1 MIKTRKYPL
10 IILITVLLLIISC
23 GHKTFS
29 IRENE
34 KRDDYFIIWSF
45 SDIQPRNNAEKIHYK
60 IAVDDTSSIFSSIDI
75 ALCAGDIVQKS
86 EFEEIFSWYLDT
98 RSKAPVKE
106 WFDIAGNHEWRCIE
120 LYKKMINENLNYSI
134 KRGNILILMMSNEQR
149 GRKTILSDQTFNWW
163 AKKIQDNQDKII
175 ITVTHGALPGSGLT
189 AGKIDR
195 LSIENPERFQKVL
208 KKYNMDIWIS
218 GHSHIPAW
226 IPGTVVI
233 NSRLGGTTFIDN
245 GAIRKD
251 FLTSIQSRFL
261 IFREGNKS
269 VQLKTRNHSSEKFKS
284 RDYTIPVKHSFQK
297 NKIKKSHDEK
307 TTKFSG

>member
-10 IILITVLLLIISC
+10 IILITALFLIISC

-86 EFEEIFSWYLDT
+86 EFEEIFNWYLDT

-106 WFDIAGNHEWRCIE
+106 WFDIAGNHEWRCID

-134 KRGNILILMMSNEQR
+134 ERGNILILMMSNEQR

-226 IPGTVVI
+226 IPGTMVI

-269 VQLKTRNHSSEKFKS
+269 VQLKTRNHSSRKFKS
-284 RDYTIPVKHSFQK
+284 RDYIIPVKHHFQK
-297 NKIKKSHDEK
+297 IKPDI
-307 TTKFSG
+307 

>member
-1 MIKTRKYPL
+1 MNKTKKYPL
-10 IILITVLLLIISC
+10 IIFVTALFLLISC
-23 GHKTFS
+23 GHKTFL
-29 IRENE
+29 IRADE
-34 KRDDYFIIWSF
+34 KRDDYFIIWSH
-45 SDIQPRNNAEKIHYK
+45 SDIQPRDNDEKIHYK
-60 IAVDDTSSIFSSIDI
+60 IAVDDTSNIFSSIDM
-75 ALCAGDIVQKS
+75 ALFAGDIVQKS
-86 EFEEIFSWYLDT
+86 EFEEIFNWYLDT

-120 LYKKMINENLNYSI
+120 LYKEMINKDLYYSI
-134 KRGNILILMMSNEQR
+134 ERGNILILMMSNEER
-149 GRKTILSDQTFNWW
+149 GKKTILSDQTFNWW
-163 AKKIQDNQDKII
+163 AKKIQENQDKII

-195 LSIENPERFQKVL
+195 LSIEDPERFQKIL
-208 KKYNMDIWIS
+208 KEYNVDIWIS

-226 IPGTVVI
+226 VPGTVII

-261 IFREGNKS
+261 IFKEGSKS
-269 VQLKTRNHSSEKFKS
+269 VQLKTRNHSSGKFKS

-297 NKIKKSHDEK
+297 IKPDV
-307 TTKFSG
+307 